1 MPKLG
6 IAQCKIQKGSGSGT
20 ITIDEV
26 DTSKSI
32 VLTSVSTTAV
42 FASSTSITVGAAT
55 SWTVIEF
62 GGAV

>member
-1 MPKLG
+1 MLG

-20 ITIDEV
+20 ITIDAV

-42 FASSTSITVGAAT
+42 FASSTSITVG
-55 SWTVIEF
+55 VQLH
-62 GGAV
+62 GQ